1 MYEHFGEALY
11 NQILVNIESRTQAIV
26 FCVSQLAI
34 GGHFHSKGYL
44 ENQYSYLPSKL
55 WSTSY

>member
-44 ENQYSYLPSKL
+44 ENQYSYLPS
-55 WSTSY
+55 